1 MWQKSKTGDS
11 AKPVEVEKSGD
22 YVIVRKNFRFYNE
35 TDEESA
41 HWEYE
46 EWQMTKDQYDVY
58 LNFEKQLEEQQNA
71 LIELADMIAGGI

>member
-11 AKPVEVEKSGD
+11 VKPVEVEKSGD
-22 YVIVRKNFRFYNE
+22 YVIVRKNFRFYKE
-35 TDEESA
+35 TDEEPA